1 VATELGRARRGGRA
15 FRYGGEEFAL
25 VFAGRGIREVIAE
38 LESVRASIAQHRI
51 ALRSADRPSEA
62 ETGRSLRSGQTP
74 RKIVSVTIS
83 IGVAESNDRLR
94 APDDVVKAA
103 DRALYRAKDKG
114 RNTVS
119 R

>member
-1 VATELGRARRGGRA
+1 MVRT
-15 FRYGGEEFAL
+15 
-25 VFAGRGIREVIAE
+25 
-38 LESVRASIAQHRI
+38 SVSQHRI
-51 ALRSADRPSEA
+51 ALRSADRPAEA
-62 ETGRSLRSGQTP
+62 TTGRSLRDGETP

-83 IGVAESNDRLR
+83 IGVAESNEKLR
-94 APDDVVKAA
+94 TPDEVLKAA